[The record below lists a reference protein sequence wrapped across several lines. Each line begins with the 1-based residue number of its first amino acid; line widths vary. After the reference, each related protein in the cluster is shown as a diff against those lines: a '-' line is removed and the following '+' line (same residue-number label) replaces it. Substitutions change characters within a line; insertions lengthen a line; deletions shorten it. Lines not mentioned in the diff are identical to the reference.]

1 MSFRETAIA
10 GIAWSFIQQFGAK
23 LVSLVIGV
31 ILARLLE
38 PEEFGLVA
46 MVSVFI
52 AVGSALMDSG
62 LTSSLVRSTDVDQ
75 SDYSTVFL
83 FNLAGSVVVY
93 TVLFF
98 LAPLIAAF
106 YKQEVLVD
114 IIRVTGVTF
123 IINASYGVHNTRF
136 MKAMNFKIQAFM
148 QIPAIVGSGILG
160 IVIAKAGFGVWS
172 LVWMSLFS
180 SFLLALMHWVFSD
193 WRPQFIFDK
202 HSFKRH
208 FKFGYKMTLSGLLE
222 TLYQNIYVI
231 LIGKY
236 YSAAQLGFY
245 SRADSMSQFPVSNI
259 AAAMSKVT
267 YPMFASISNDNIK
280 LKVVYK
286 RILKQV
292 VFWNA
297 PMLIILILVAEPLF
311 RILFTEKWLPAV
323 PYFRIL
329 CAAGIMYP
337 LHSFNLNILK
347 VKGRSDLFLKLEI
360 VKKISSVIG
369 IICVIPFGIY
379 GLLYFQLG
387 YSFIGYYINSFYSGK
402 IIGYSTKEQMIDLI
416 PSISLAVLTGLVCVF
431 PDRYLVSDLI
441 ATDLVRI
448 LFVST
453 LYVIIYLISANITK
467 LPAILDFK
475 QLIFKK

>member
-10 GIAWSFIQQFGAK
+10 GIGWSFIQQFGTK
-23 LVSLVIGV
+23 LVSLVIG
-31 ILARLLE
+31 IMLARLLG

-46 MVSVFI
+46 MAYVFI
-52 AVGSALMDSG
+52 AVGNSLMDSG
-62 LTSSLVRSTDVDQ
+62 LTSSLIRSVDVDQ

-93 TVLFF
+93 GGLFF
-98 LAPLIAAF
+98 LAPLIASF
-106 YKQEVLVD
+106 YKQQVLVD
-114 IIRVTGVTF
+114 LIRVIGISF

-136 MKAMNFKIQAFM
+136 IKMMDFKIQAFM

-180 SFLLALMHWVFSD
+180 SFLMALMHWMFSA
-193 WRPQFIFDK
+193 WRPTLIFDK
-202 HSFKRH
+202 SSFRRH
-208 FKFGYKMTLSGLLE
+208 FNFGYKMTLSGLLE

-236 YSAAQLGFY
+236 YSPTQLGFY
-245 SRADSMSQFPVSNI
+245 SRADSMSQFPVSNL
-259 AAAMSKVT
+259 AAAMNKVT
-267 YPMFASISNDNIK
+267 YPLFASISDDNTR
-280 LKVVYK
+280 LKMVYK

-297 PMLIILILVAEPLF
+297 PMLVVLIIVAEPLF
-311 RILFTEKWLPAV
+311 RFLLTERWLPAV

-329 CAAGIMYP
+329 CAAGVMYP

-360 VKKISSVIG
+360 IKKISSVIG

-379 GLLYFQLG
+379 GLLFFQLG
-387 YSFIGYYINSFYSGK
+387 YSFIGYYINSIYSGK
-402 IIGYSTKEQMIDLI
+402 IINYAITEQIIDLL
-416 PSISLAVLTGLVCVF
+416 PSISLSILSGLICVLA
-431 PDRYLVSDLI
+431 DRYLVRDLML
-441 ATDLVRI
+441 TDLVRI
-448 LFVST
+448 ILVST
-453 LYVIIYLISANITK
+453 IYIVLYFISANVSK
-467 LPAILDFK
+467 LSAISDFR
-475 QLIFKK
+475 QLILKI